1 MKVPALAVMVAAALF
16 LLPADAR
23 QDVKVFFN
31 SHAPLDDE
39 IMKCFSMAV
48 GRAKEKGEG
57 TIDVAIFSFT
67 SRRLADTLLR
77 IGRDFPDV
85 KIRILANLSM
95 HESEYSAVP
104 YMDGVASGEKER
116 YRELAER
123 RGAYIEDEEKR
134 KTAVE
139 KAYKKMVSQFRGR
152 PIPNI
157 EVRYHYYPGWSW
169 KDEEGGPAY
178 DHFHQKSHIW
188 HHKAVIINRDLL
200 ASGSYNWSSSAE
212 IKNLENLMVF
222 TGPEDRHIV
231 NDFLAEFEAMWNN
244 PELCKSGKE
253 CRRLRDERYKE
264 ILEDRKAKEGREAKK
279 TKRR

>member
-1 MKVPALAVMVAAALF
+1 MVAAALF

-104 YMDGVASGEKER
+104 YIDGVASGEKER
-116 YRELAER
+116 YRELAGR

-134 KTAVE
+134 KNAVE

-222 TGPEDRHIV
+222 AGPEDRHIV
-231 NDFLAEFEAMWNN
+231 NDFLAEFEAMWND
-244 PELCKSGKE
+244 PELCKSCKE
-253 CRRLRDERYKE
+253 CRRLRGERYKE